1 MISTSSK
8 IAFGFILLISLLLG
22 AIGYIYQEM
31 NLLTEPSE
39 LEANINKRRKITNQI
54 ISQLYDVEIIGQT
67 LRSGKIDE
75 FQPYLLAMREAE
87 ASIDTLQLYLTDTLQ
102 QTRLDTVRGLL
113 REKEKNMIAVL
124 EAMADSPT
132 EDLYQA
138 ELDSLLNKQDSLLR
152 TPRVQKKTVTHHNTY
167 TIRHKKKGFFKR
179 LAEVFSPGKNDSTQ
193 VNNII
198 QEEYTDTVNEKYNPI
213 DTIATLI
220 SDIRGKVFNSQQQQQ
235 RILLERINKLRIAGS
250 ELSKRVTQLLESIET
265 DEQNA
270 AFSKIHQEQN
280 IRNQAAHAIEIIATV
295 AVLLSLIFYIVIWRD
310 LTRSTHYR
318 KELEKAK
325 LYAENLLVAREKL
338 MLTIT
343 HDIKAPTGSII
354 GYIDLLVRLTKDRRQ
369 LLYLTN
375 MKSSARHL
383 LDLIASLLDY
393 HRLEAGKMDLQQI
406 AFHPNELFNHI
417 FQSFLPLAEKKGISL
432 TYEEQ
437 VPDELVLEG
446 DPFRIRQVAENL
458 LSNAL
463 KFTHKGS
470 IKIRANYQGNQFTF
484 SIQDTGCGMTPEEQE
499 RIFQEFTRLQSA
511 QGQEGFGLGLSIS
524 KKLIELANGKI
535 SVESTPQ
542 QGSTFTV
549 SLPLPFISTSNT
561 GSSKTEKRL
570 STTRLHILLVD
581 DDSIQLCLTQAI
593 ILNTLVTGETSA
605 EEKPIIHCC
614 QQPEEVMRILTDN
627 QIDIV
632 FTDIQMPAMNGFE
645 LLQHI
650 RKLQIPNADTL
661 PVIAITARGDLS
673 EKDFQ
678 SQGFSGML
686 QKPFN
691 QSDILQIFIRIFQIH
706 QPESLENTGMEENI
720 TNKKTEISSC
730 RFTSLTAF
738 SGDDPEA
745 AIEIMQTFIQETQ
758 RNIHALEKALA
769 ARDSQKLCAI
779 AHKMLPTFTMIEAKE
794 IIPTLQDMDYRRASG
809 LTDNESLTYTT
820 LIIKCAEEI
829 IKQAEGYC
837 RSLQESANDSTPEAK
852 Q

>member
-87 ASIDTLQLYLTDTLQ
+87 ESIDTLQTYLTDTLQ

-113 REKEKNMIAVL
+113 REKERNMIAVL

-132 EDLYQA
+132 EELYQA

-152 TPRVQKKTVTHHNTY
+152 APRVQKKIVTHRNTY
-167 TIRHKKKGFFKR
+167 TIHHKKKGFFKR

-193 VNNII
+193 VNNVI
-198 QEEYTDTVNEKYNPI
+198 QEEYTDTISEEYSPI
-213 DTIATLI
+213 DTIANLI
-220 SDIRGKVFNSQQQQQ
+220 SDIRGKVFNTQQHQQ
-235 RILLERINKLRIAGS
+235 RVLLERINRLRIAGS
-250 ELSKRVTQLLESIET
+250 ELSQRVTQLLESIET

-270 AFSKIHQEQN
+270 AFSKIHQEQE
-280 IRNQAAHAIEIIATV
+280 IRNQAAQTIEIIATV
-295 AVLLSLIFYIVIWRD
+295 AVVLSLIFFIVIWRD
-310 LTRSTHYR
+310 LTRSAHYR
-318 KELEKAK
+318 KELEKSK
-325 LYAENLLVAREKL
+325 LYAEDLLVAREKL

-343 HDIKAPTGSII
+343 HDIKAPAGSII
-354 GYIDLLVRLTKDRRQ
+354 GYLDLLLRLTKDRRQ
-369 LLYLTN
+369 LLYLNN

-417 FQSFLPLAEKKGISL
+417 FHSFLPLAEKKGISL

-437 VPDELVLEG
+437 VADELVLEG
-446 DPFRIRQVAENL
+446 DPFRIRQIAENL

-463 KFTHKGS
+463 KFTHEGS
-470 IKIRANYQGNQFTF
+470 IKLRVGYQGNQFTF
-484 SIQDTGCGMTPEEQE
+484 SIQDTGCGMTPEEQT

-535 SVESTPQ
+535 HIDSIPQ
-542 QGSTFTV
+542 KGSTFTV
-549 SLPLPFISTSNT
+549 SLPLPRISANKT
-561 GSSKTEKRL
+561 GTNKAGKL
-570 STTRLHILLVD
+570 LPTTRLHILLVD
-581 DDSIQLCLTQAI
+581 DDSIQLHLTQAI
-593 ILNTLVTGETSA
+593 ILHTLVDGETPA

-614 QQPEEVMRILTDN
+614 QQPEEVLQILKT
-627 QIDIV
+627 QRIDIV

-650 RKLQIPNADTL
+650 RELAIPHANTL

-673 EKDFQ
+673 EKDFL
-678 SQGFSGML
+678 SKGFSGML

-691 QSDILQIFIRIFQIH
+691 QSDILQIFTRLFQVP
-706 QPESLENTGMEENI
+706 QSNLPRKPEPEPSTPAE
-720 TNKKTEISSC
+720 TETSPY
-730 RFTSLTAF
+730 RFTPLTAF
-738 SGDDPEA
+738 SEDDPKA
-745 AIEIMQTFIQETQ
+745 AVEIMQTFIQETQ
-758 RNIHALEKALA
+758 RNIQALQEAKETNN
-769 ARDSQKLCAI
+769 SQQLCAI

-794 IIPTLQDMDYRRASG
+794 IIATLQDMDHRRTSG
-809 LTDNESLTYTT
+809 LTDDESETYTAS
-820 LIIKCAEEI
+820 IIRCAEKVIAHAENYCLTLQQ
-829 IKQAEGYC
+829 QA
-837 RSLQESANDSTPEAK
+837 SKNA
-852 Q
+852 